1 MASSL
6 AGNKLAGNRNRAD
19 QLESI
24 TPGRSLASTSEQR
37 LVTEVTFT
45 PE

>member
-6 AGNKLAGNRNRAD
+6 AGNKLAGNRTAAD
-19 QLESI
+19 QLESV
-24 TPGRSLASTSEQR
+24 TPDRSLASTSEPW

-45 PE
+45 PQ